1 MAGTSAY
8 GIPPSWLDELTRFH
22 EDNEKSLLLMDDETK
37 TRAHDQHDDEHRS
50 GGADDEKMKGVKKEV
65 VNRSRG
71 RGGRGRARTQQVEC
85 SASFIEGQIAQLGYA
100 GIGSLSN
107 RRDSSAASEV
117 SRNAHQIHDV
127 SLAMEGV
134 SLKSEE
140 KCPDVEPIKL
150 RRVRGR
156 GRRIQ
161 KD

>member
-1 MAGTSAY
+1 
-8 GIPPSWLDELTRFH
+8 
-22 EDNEKSLLLMDDETK
+22 
-37 TRAHDQHDDEHRS
+37 
-50 GGADDEKMKGVKKEV
+50 MKGVKKEA

-100 GIGSLSN
+100 GIGSLSS
-107 RRDSSAASEV
+107 RRDSSAPSEV
-117 SRNAHQIHDV
+117 SQNANEIHDL
-127 SLAMEGV
+127 SLAMKGV

-140 KCPDVEPIKL
+140 EKCPGADVEPITI

-161 KD
+161 KE

>member
-22 EDNEKSLLLMDDETK
+22 EDNEKSLLMDDETK
-37 TRAHDQHDDEHRS
+37 ARANDKYDDDHRS
-50 GGADDEKMKGVKKEV
+50 ARADDEKMKGVKKEA

-71 RGGRGRARTQQVEC
+71 RGGRGRGRTQQVEC

-100 GIGSLSN
+100 GIGSLSS
-107 RRDSSAASEV
+107 RRDSSTASEV

-134 SLKSEE
+134 SLKSED